1 MQFDRMKRR
10 DFITLLGGAA
20 AWPLAARAQQP
31 AMPVVGFLSSGSP
44 EAFAPYLD
52 AFRLGLE
59 QAGFVEGRNVAIV
72 YRWARGRDDQ
82 LPALAAE
89 LVERK
94 VGVIAASGEPAVM
107 AAKAAT
113 ATTSIIFLIDGDPV
127 RLGLV
132 AGFHRPGGNLS
143 GVTMLTLALDLQRL
157 ALLREALPRAA
168 SIAVLINPNFPGSP
182 ARMREVQDAAR
193 SMVQD
198 LALAPASNEG
208 EIERAFAKFEQR
220 RPDALLV
227 ASDPFLDSRRDQI
240 VALAARYV
248 VPAMYERRGFAAA
261 GGLMSYGTQLADLY
275 RKQGAY
281 TALVLKETSPADL
294 PVLQPTRF
302 ELVINLKTAKALGL
316 EIPPP
321 FIARADALI
330 E

>member
-1 MQFDRMKRR
+1 MSDVKRR
-10 DFITLLGGAA
+10 DLIALLGGTM

-31 AMPVVGFLSSGSP
+31 ALPLVGFLSSASP
-44 EAFAPYLD
+44 EAFAPYLG
-52 AFRLGLE
+52 AFRQGLE
-59 QAGFVEGRNVAIV
+59 QAGLVEGRNFAIV

-82 LPALAAE
+82 LPTLAAE

-94 VGVIAASGEPAVM
+94 IAVIAASGEPAVM

-113 ATTSIIFLIDGDPV
+113 STTPIIFLIDGDPV

-132 AGFHRPGGNLS
+132 AGVHRPGGNLS

-157 ALLREALPRAA
+157 SLLREALPRAA

-182 ARMREVQDAAR
+182 ARIREVQDAAR
-193 SMVQD
+193 GMVQD
-198 LALAPASNEG
+198 LALAGASNEG
-208 EIERAFAKFEQR
+208 ELDRAFARFDRR

-227 ASDPFLDSRRDQI
+227 AGDPFLNARRDQI
-240 VALAARYV
+240 VALAARYA
-248 VPAMYERRGFAAA
+248 VPTLYDWRDFAAA
-261 GGLMSYGTQLADLY
+261 GGLMSYGTHLPDLY

-281 TALVLKETSPADL
+281 TALVLKETNPADL

-302 ELVINLKTAKALGL
+302 ELVINLKTAKTLGL

-321 FIARADALI
+321 LIARADALI